1 MLPFQINFDC
11 HQNTLYDGVVIL
23 TFWQRGNIINYN
35 IKYFTILLVENKF
48 KKQFSYHVL
57 TLV

>member
-11 HQNTLYDGVVIL
+11 HQNTLYDGVAIL

-48 KKQFSYHVL
+48 KK
-57 TLV
+57 